1 MRRDKQLLKLFEKE
15 KYVCPTDISSNLD
28 NTLKDLRKANENKK
42 NYNVGFVL
50 RVTAIMCAVAF
61 FILPNVN
68 STIAYAM
75 QEIPVIGEFVK
86 VITVRKYEKE
96 DEFHPQ
102 NIEIPEIV
110 QNNDTANLI
119 NADIKE
125 LTDKALF
132 LFKEECES
140 VPDSHTG
147 IVINY
152 EVITNTKDWFTLK
165 LLIHHE
171 AGSST
176 TEYRY
181 YHIDKITGESVT
193 LSSLFNEDFDYI
205 TAISN
210 NIAEQMKK
218 RNEQLESDVY
228 WVDNTENPDWSF
240 SKIDPDQNFYF
251 DENGELTLVFD
262 KYQIAPGYMGTPTF
276 TIPDEIYINEIK

>member
-15 KYVCPTDISSNLD
+15 KYICPSDISSSLD
-28 NTLKDLRKANENKK
+28 GTLQDLRTANENKK

-50 RVTAIMCAVAF
+50 RTAAIMCAVTF

-86 VITVRKYEKE
+86 VITIRQYEKN

-102 NIEIPEIV
+102 DVEIPEIV
-110 QNNDTANLI
+110 QDDEASNLI

-140 VPDSHTG
+140 VPNGHTG
-147 IVINY
+147 IIINY
-152 EVITNTKDWFTLK
+152 EVVTNTKEWFTLK

-176 TEYRY
+176 TEYKY
-181 YHIDKITGESVT
+181 YHIDKMTGKSVS

-205 TAISN
+205 TAISE
-210 NIAEQMKK
+210 NISEQMKK
-218 RNEQLESDVY
+218 RNEQLDSDVY
-228 WVDNTENPDWSF
+228 WIDNTENPDWSF
-240 SKIDPDQNFYF
+240 STISPEQNFYF
-251 DENGELTLVFD
+251 DESGKLTLVFD
-262 KYQIAPGYMGTPTF
+262 KYQIAPGYMGNPTF
-276 TIPDEIYINEIK
+276 TIPYEIYKNGLK